1 MSRVNN
7 TSAKKVVPF
16 CKVCYDSGKCEEV
29 FSSHF
34 IRASPDPN
42 SKVVCPTLLNQ
53 ACLKCGMKGHTRSRC
68 TVRIVEKSNHV
79 EMKSAVVKVSIKSKA
94 NPFDALDSDNESENE
109 CKPVKSKKIKKSKSK
124 TMACEP
130 VNTYA
135 TALLRTM
142 LAQPPKKV
150 AAPAPAP
157 VPPVPFRIKMSNR
170 SWADSDSEDDE

>member
-34 IRASPDPN
+34 IRASPDHN

-53 ACLKCGMKGHTRSRC
+53 ACLKCGLKGHTRSRC

-79 EMKSAVVKVSIKSKA
+79 EMKSVVVKVSIKSKA
-94 NPFDALDSDNESENE
+94 NPFDTLNSDNESETE
-109 CKPVKSKKIKKSKSK
+109 CKQVNSKKIKSK
-124 TMACEP
+124 TMTCEP

-135 TALLRTM
+135 TALLCTM

-150 AAPAPAP
+150 AAP
-157 VPPVPFRIKMSNR
+157 VPPVPFRIKISNR